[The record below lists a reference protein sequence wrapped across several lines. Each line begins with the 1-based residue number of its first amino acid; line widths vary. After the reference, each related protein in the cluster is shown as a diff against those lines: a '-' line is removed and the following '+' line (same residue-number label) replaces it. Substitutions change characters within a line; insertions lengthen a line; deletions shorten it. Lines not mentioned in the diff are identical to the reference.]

1 MSLSSG
7 TGAITGYVDVAQVVL
22 YIFWAFFAGLIYY
35 LQRESKREGF
45 PLEADLPNGKT
56 LVTPGLMGMPSP
68 KTFHPAHGPA
78 VSFPNDIRSG
88 QILKAAPT
96 HGWIG
101 APLEPTGN
109 PMLDGVGPGA
119 YADRADVPDY
129 TVDGDVKIV
138 PLRVA
143 HGYGVAEND
152 PDPRG
157 MKVTGADG
165 EVGGTVTD
173 LWIDKSE
180 MVFRY
185 LEIAV
190 RTGSTWRQVML
201 PMNFAR
207 VTQGG
212 VKVQSIL
219 GKQFALVPGLRQGE
233 QITLLEEEKVM
244 AYYGGGTLYATPD
257 RQEPLV

>member
-1 MSLSSG
+1 MG
-7 TGAITGYVDVAQVVL
+7 TGAITGYVDVAQIVL
-22 YIFWAFFAGLIYY
+22 YMFWAFFAGLVYY

-45 PLEADLPNGKT
+45 PLETDLPSGET
-56 LVTPGLMGMPSP
+56 RFTSGFVGMPAP
-68 KTFHPAHGPA
+68 KTYLLPHGEPVMA
-78 VSFPNDIRSG
+78 PNDKRSP
-88 QILKAAPT
+88 QVLRARPS

-129 TVDGDVKIV
+129 THEGEAKIV

-143 HGYGVAEND
+143 AGYGVARQD

-157 MKVTGADG
+157 MEVIGADG
-165 EVGGTVTD
+165 EVGGIVSD
-173 LWIDKSE
+173 LWVDKSE
-180 MVFRY
+180 MMFRY
-185 LEIAV
+185 LELTV
-190 RTGSTWRQVML
+190 GTGATSRQVLL

-207 VTQGG
+207 ISRSE
-212 VKVQSIL
+212 VKVASIL
-219 GKQFALVPGLRQGE
+219 AAQFAQVPALRHAE

-244 AYYGGGTLYATPD
+244 AYYGGGTLYATPE
-257 RQEPLV
+257 RQEPLL

>member
-1 MSLSSG
+1 MG
-7 TGAITGYVDVAQVVL
+7 TGAITGYIDVAQLTL
-22 YIFWAFFAGLIYY
+22 YAFWIFFAGLIYY

-45 PLEADLPNGKT
+45 PLEAVLPSGKT
-56 LVTPGLMGMPSP
+56 LVTPGLVGMPSP
-68 KTFHPAHGPA
+68 KTFLLAHGEA
-78 VSFPNDIRSG
+78 VTVPNDRRSPQTLHAQPG
-88 QILKAAPT
+88 NN
-96 HGWIG
+96 WIG

-138 PLRVA
+138 PLRA
-143 HGYGVAEND
+143 APGYGVAEND

-157 MKVTGADG
+157 MNVIGADG
-165 EVGGTVTD
+165 EIGGTVSD

-180 MVFRY
+180 MMFRY
-185 LEIAV
+185 IEVGCASSGGMRKVL
-190 RTGSTWRQVML
+190 L
-201 PMNFAR
+201 PFNFAR
-207 VTQGG
+207 VTRGE
-212 VKVQSIL
+212 VRVASIL
-219 GKQFALVPGLRQGE
+219 SHQFALVPSLKNPQ

-257 RQEPLV
+257 RQEPLL